1 MKQWSIV
8 CILAVIL
15 SSFFLTGFQ
24 CGSAEET
31 SAKLYIQR
39 AQWREAEAALLKE
52 TEKNPANAEAWYM
65 LGQTRLKRGEKAGDE
80 GSYDTMKIFFT
91 SMTEAYKKAKEL
103 SPDYVAK
110 TNTEELYSW
119 QKAINYGVNLY
130 NKSVGASKDSASML
144 RQKAITAYETSIII
158 RPDSILA
165 YKNAA
170 VASHAEG
177 RVDEEIAYLK
187 EARKHK
193 SDPDVSAQIIQYY
206 LDKAEEANAK
216 KETEKANG
224 LYNTALVELSEARK
238 ADPGNTQLM
247 DAMINLY
254 IKLGKAAD
262 AVPLMEEALS
272 KDPNNKLYHYNL
284 GVLLIQA
291 DKLPESIAHFDAAI
305 KIDPAY
311 DIAIQNAGVAQ
322 MKWAD
327 KMKTK
332 AVAESEDKKTKLDK
346 SYQEHFKAAAVY
358 FDKLV
363 QLKPQDVNLYD
374 LLISAYANGGDLKK
388 AEEWAKK
395 ADVLR
400 KK

>member
-8 CILAVIL
+8 FILAVIL
-15 SSFFLTGFQ
+15 SSFFFTGFQ

-31 SAKLYIQR
+31 SAKLYMQR
-39 AQWREAEAALLKE
+39 SDWRNAETALLKE
-52 TEKNPANAEAWYM
+52 TDKNPANAEAWYF
-65 LGQTRLKRGEKAGDE
+65 LGQTRLKRGEIAGDQ
-80 GSYDTMKIFFT
+80 GSYDSMKILFS
-91 SMTEAYKKAKEL
+91 SMVEAYKKAKDL
-103 SPDYVAK
+103 SPEYASK
-110 TNTEELYSW
+110 SNTEELYAW

-130 NKSVGASKDSASML
+130 NKSVSASKDSASML
-144 RQKAITAYETSIII
+144 RTKAITAYETSIYI

-170 VASHAEG
+170 VALHADGKIE
-177 RVDEEIAYLK
+177 EEIAMLK
-187 EARKHK
+187 QARQHK
-193 SDPDVSAQIIQYY
+193 SDPDVSSQIIQYY
-206 LDKAEEANAK
+206 LDKAEEASAK

-224 LYNTALVELSEARK
+224 LYATALTELSDARK
-238 ADPGNTQLM
+238 ADPANSQLM
-247 DAMINLY
+247 DAMINVY
-254 IKLGKAAD
+254 IKLGKASE
-262 AVPLMEEALS
+262 AVPLMQQALD
-272 KDPNNKLYHYNL
+272 KDPNNKVYHYNL

-291 DKLPESIAHFDAAI
+291 DKLPEAVEHFDAAI
-305 KIDPAY
+305 KIDPTY
-311 DIAIQNAGVAQ
+311 DIAYQNAGVAQ

-332 AVAESEDKKTKLDK
+332 AVAESEDKKAKMDK

-363 QLKPQDVNLYD
+363 AMKPQDVNLYD
-374 LLISAYANGGDLKK
+374 LLISAYANGGELKK